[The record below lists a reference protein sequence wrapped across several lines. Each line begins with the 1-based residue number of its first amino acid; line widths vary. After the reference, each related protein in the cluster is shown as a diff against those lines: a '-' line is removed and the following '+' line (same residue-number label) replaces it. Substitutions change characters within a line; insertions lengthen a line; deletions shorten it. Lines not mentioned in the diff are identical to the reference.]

1 MGRCGRARESGCC
14 WRSEGR
20 REKIGRKA
28 RGLGAAIVQ
37 VVPVGE
43 VMGRRAGLRSDDRRG
58 VGGKVGHWCSIEG
71 SISVVG

>member
-1 MGRCGRARESGCC
+1 MGRRGRARESGCC

-20 REKIGRKA
+20 REEIRRKA

-43 VMGRRAGLRSDDRRG
+43 VMGRRAGLRGNDRRS

-71 SISVVG
+71 SILVVG